1 VHADV
6 VCICALQDIGLQVNS
21 SKEEIDSLSMQLEA
35 RKAAAPTGSRN
46 SSSSGGADAA
56 VLDNEQYVLMQ
67 QVKAA
72 KAR

>member
-1 VHADV
+1 M
-6 VCICALQDIGLQVNS
+6 QDIGLQVNS

-35 RKAAAPTGSRN
+35 RKAVTPAGNRS
-46 SSSSGGADAA
+46 SSSSGGADAG
-56 VLDNEQYVLMQ
+56 VLDNDQYVLMQ